1 MQLRSHVKTARMT
14 LSRWLARTWRQRPR
28 NFTDPITLDRLT
40 PPVFKQVDA
49 HGHVHA
55 FDPATL
61 AAYFRASGH
70 FINPVTREVL
80 NNVELRRL
88 QKLLPASEPSLVDAR
103 ARLEAER
110 AASFSQQADMH
121 TMQMQIELSFHDL
134 LAYAVSP
141 GFRINQYRT
150 WMGAIR
156 TALAT
161 LAHRHGIQSA
171 RATAEAMQIT
181 TLNLLTMLLI
191 VDPPDDGSGHTFA
204 VQNLDQRMIPDVAFF
219 MTIYSDGD
227 VIMRVD

>member
-1 MQLRSHVKTARMT
+1 MQLRSQVKRARET
-14 LSRWLARTWRQRPR
+14 LARWLARTWRQRPR
-28 NFTDPITLDRLT
+28 NFTDPITLERLS
-40 PPVFKQVDA
+40 PPVFKQIDA

-70 FINPVTREVL
+70 FINPVTREVM

-88 QKLLPASEPSLVDAR
+88 QKLLPNSDPNLVHER
-103 ARLEAER
+103 VQLEAAR
-110 AASFSQQADMH
+110 QASFTQQADMH

-150 WMGAIR
+150 WIGAIR
-156 TALAT
+156 TALAA
-161 LAHRHGIQSA
+161 LAQRHGMESA

-181 TLNLLTMLLI
+181 TINLLTMLLI
-191 VDPPDDGSGHTFA
+191 VDPPEEGSGHTFA
-204 VQNLDQRMIPDVAFF
+204 VQNLDQRMIPDIAFF